1 MKVMIDIPD
10 HIYGMVV
17 NSGTF
22 GCYRFKTTAAIKK
35 GIAFSDDDTNGDVL
49 HTLFPDVEIEHFTEE
64 GYDSYDFGDIATF
77 DSDWWNAPWCG
88 YEKKKETN
96 NE

>member
-35 GIAFSDDDTNGDVL
+35 GIAFSDDDTNSNEEKNYTVI
-49 HTLFPDVEIEHFTEE
+49 VSFTSMVKRVIKMK
-64 GYDSYDFGDIATF
+64 GQD
-77 DSDWWNAPWCG
+77 
-88 YEKKKETN
+88 K
-96 NE
+96 